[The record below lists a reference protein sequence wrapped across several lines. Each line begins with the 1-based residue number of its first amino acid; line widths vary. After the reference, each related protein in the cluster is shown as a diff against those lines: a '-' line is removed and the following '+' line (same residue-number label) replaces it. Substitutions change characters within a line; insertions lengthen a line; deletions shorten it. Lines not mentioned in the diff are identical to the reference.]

1 MSIRQY
7 RRSKKTKEVNMLDNH
22 VSTLLEDNVKALD
35 FVNYQLAELV
45 KIKQKL
51 ELKIIEGL
59 RHEHEGTRTYEVGTH
74 KVTIKTDLI
83 YTLDKEEYE
92 IYKQKIPLE
101 FNPVKES
108 IKYEV
113 DKRLMRKAEEYA
125 SKDDMMLM
133 SNFITSKPAKAN
145 VKIGANI

>member
-1 MSIRQY
+1 MNKQ
-7 RRSKKTKEVNMLDNH
+7 
-22 VSTLLEDNVKALD
+22 LLEDNVKALD
-35 FVNYQLAELV
+35 FCNFQIAEILD
-45 KIKQKL
+45 IKQKL

-59 RHEHEGTRTYEVGTH
+59 EHTYEGSKTYEVGKH
-74 KVTIKTDLI
+74 KVTVKTDYI
-83 YTLDKEEYE
+83 YSLDKEEYQV
-92 IYKQKIPLE
+92 YKSKIPAE
-101 FNPVKES
+101 FNPVRES

-133 SNFITSKPAKAN
+133 SNFITTKPAKAN